1 VDSCIL
7 ATSGGDKCWSWRG
20 EESLRAKQAWEVQW
34 EEVNE
39 MGKLKWILML
49 LFVVLCV
56 FLLCLTLS
64 PPPKET
70 PRETPK
76 ETPQF
81 QLKEWKVI
89 NDDGVP
95 KLQIKFSAN
104 KSVIKLTLIDPDGV
118 ETDWSY
124 VELGVTGAKLRMSD
138 YGRTPPAGTY
148 TLLIKDILDRE
159 VTSPLTFNFSRAN
172 LKIINVTPTWEYY
185 KYRNYSLT
193 SLAIKVK
200 NTGDLPAY
208 IDKADISINGEI
220 DTMHLLCECILPK
233 ETKTVTDSIYISD
246 ISPGNYTLTI
256 TLKDTSDTIMA
267 TYSTEV
273 ALSPPPK
280 ETPQFQLKEWKVI
293 NDDGVP
299 KLQIKFSATKSV
311 DLTLTDPDGV
321 KTDWS
326 YVELGVTGAKLRMS
340 DYGKTPLP
348 GTYTLIIKDALSGEA
363 APSLAFNFSGA
374 KLKITDVTPT
384 WEYYKYLG
392 FYSLTS
398 LAIKVRNT
406 GDLPAYINRG
416 ELNIDGQTETMYY
429 LTECV
434 LPKETRTITDS
445 VYISGISPGTYTLT
459 ITLKDKSGTIMATY
473 NTEVTLS

>member
-7 ATSGGDKCWSWRG
+7 AASGGDKCWSWRG

-104 KSVIKLTLIDPDGV
+104 KSVIKLTLIDPDRV

-138 YGRTPPAGTY
+138 YGRTP
-148 TLLIKDILDRE
+148 
-159 VTSPLTFNFSRAN
+159 
-172 LKIINVTPTWEYY
+172 
-185 KYRNYSLT
+185 
-193 SLAIKVK
+193 
-200 NTGDLPAY
+200 
-208 IDKADISINGEI
+208 
-220 DTMHLLCECILPK
+220 
-233 ETKTVTDSIYISD
+233 
-246 ISPGNYTLTI
+246 
-256 TLKDTSDTIMA
+256 
-267 TYSTEV
+267 
-273 ALSPPPK
+273 
-280 ETPQFQLKEWKVI
+280 
-293 NDDGVP
+293 
-299 KLQIKFSATKSV
+299 
-311 DLTLTDPDGV
+311 
-321 KTDWS
+321 
-326 YVELGVTGAKLRMS
+326 
-340 DYGKTPLP
+340 LP

-363 APSLAFNFSGA
+363 APPLAFNFSGA

-384 WEYYKYLG
+384 WKYYKYLG

-398 LAIKVRNT
+398 LEIKVRNT

-416 ELNIDGQTETMYY
+416 ELNIDRQTETMYY

-434 LPKETRTITDS
+434 LPKETRTITNP

>member
-1 VDSCIL
+1 
-7 ATSGGDKCWSWRG
+7 
-20 EESLRAKQAWEVQW
+20 
-34 EEVNE
+34 
-39 MGKLKWILML
+39 ML
-49 LFVVLCV
+49 LFVVLCA

-159 VTSPLTFNFSRAN
+159 VASPLTFNFSRAN

-193 SLAIKVK
+193 SLAIKV
-200 NTGDLPAY
+200 
-208 IDKADISINGEI
+208 
-220 DTMHLLCECILPK
+220 
-233 ETKTVTDSIYISD
+233 
-246 ISPGNYTLTI
+246 
-256 TLKDTSDTIMA
+256 
-267 TYSTEV
+267 
-273 ALSPPPK
+273 
-280 ETPQFQLKEWKVI
+280 
-293 NDDGVP
+293 
-299 KLQIKFSATKSV
+299 
-311 DLTLTDPDGV
+311 
-321 KTDWS
+321 
-326 YVELGVTGAKLRMS
+326 
-340 DYGKTPLP
+340 
-348 GTYTLIIKDALSGEA
+348 
-363 APSLAFNFSGA
+363 
-374 KLKITDVTPT
+374 
-384 WEYYKYLG
+384 
-392 FYSLTS
+392 
-398 LAIKVRNT
+398 RNT

-416 ELNIDGQTETMYY
+416 ELNIDGQTETMNY